1 VIGLALISIVVAA
14 LLSWALL
21 AWLLPRL
28 RSSLLDQPNARS
40 SHRQPTPR
48 GGGIAFVLIGS
59 AGALVQGAVL
69 PLLVLPLALV
79 GLRDDRRG
87 LPPWLRYGVQLAT
100 AVALLT
106 LTRPAWLPWALAP
119 LALIAITAIINFINF
134 TDGLDGLVGACMAVS
149 LAAAALVLPAPWLW
163 PLVGALLGFL
173 LWNWSPAQVFMGDV
187 GSTFLGALF
196 AGVVSLAP
204 DWRQA
209 LGLLLVA
216 TPLLADAFLCVLR
229 RLAAGQPVFEAHRL
243 HLFQRLQ
250 QAGWSHGRVA
260 ACYATATALLAVAL
274 IAGRWSWMAAVA
286 GMEILVGVWL
296 DARVAVPFEE
306 AVCSQVD
313 LGAVAHLQYQHHHR
327 VVLNPADDP
336 QIPNSIPPQP

>member
-1 VIGLALISIVVAA
+1 MSGLALFPTVVAA
-14 LLSWALL
+14 LLGWALL
-21 AWLLPRL
+21 AWLLPLL
-28 RSSLLDQPNARS
+28 RRSLLDQPNARS

-69 PLLVLPLALV
+69 PLLALPLAIV

-87 LPPWLRYGVQLAT
+87 LPAWLRYGVQLAT
-100 AVALLT
+100 AAALLT

-119 LALIAITAIINFINF
+119 LVLIAITAIINFTNF
-134 TDGLDGLVGACMAVS
+134 TDGLDGLVGGCMAVS
-149 LAAAALVLPAPWLW
+149 FAAAALVLPAPWLW

-196 AGVVSLAP
+196 AAVVLLAP

-209 LGLLLVA
+209 LGLLLLA
-216 TPLLADAFLCVLR
+216 TPLLADAFLGVLR

-250 QAGWSHGRVA
+250 QAGWSHGQVSGSYA
-260 ACYATATALLAVAL
+260 AATALLAVAL
-274 IAGRWSWMAAVA
+274 MACGWSWVVVVA
-286 GMEILVGVWL
+286 GAEILVGVWL
-296 DARVAVPFEE
+296 DGRVAVPFEE
-306 AVCSQVD
+306 A
-313 LGAVAHLQYQHHHR
+313 G
-327 VVLNPADDP
+327 
-336 QIPNSIPPQP
+336 